1 MQQLPWRIKVS
12 TVEIESSVTRGT
24 RSSRFK
30 RIVIS
35 ERNYLA
41 LKMLGHAGDSF
52 NDVVSKLLRIE
63 RRYEEMKKKQQEEQ
77 HQQGNSDNSS
87 IELPLPPRSPSA
99 VFEQQRKEQI
109 AEFIRLLRG
118 NRRGKCSMNNQ
129 TSEQD
134 RYNTRKL

>member
-1 MQQLPWRIKVS
+1 V
-12 TVEIESSVTRGT
+12 VIESSGTRGT

-63 RRYEEMKKKQQEEQ
+63 MSFK
-77 HQQGNSDNSS
+77 
-87 IELPLPPRSPSA
+87 PL
-99 VFEQQRKEQI
+99 VDQVLI
-109 AEFIRLLRG
+109 LINL
-118 NRRGKCSMNNQ
+118 
-129 TSEQD
+129 
-134 RYNTRKL
+134 